1 MNVDGGAVLWLKYRQ
16 SEASLHLLCLLY
28 VGALYT
34 LAIYPPGLHRAVVTF
49 AVYWTGVVTGL
60 AVEIAVLEKLGV
72 LLGGKYG
79 LNLGKILAAR
89 VLRGLTALLAGLF
102 AGLLISLLAIL
113 VAAGCNLLQLGLLLG
128 SEIEA
133 VEGTAGLRGG
143 TLSGGKLAVSLEAL
157 LGLLLAGSADGYRVL
172 GYGLTCEEA
181 RDEEGNSDNS
191 LFHLY
196 V

>member
-1 MNVDGGAVLWLKYRQ
+1 MV
-16 SEASLHLLCLLY
+16 
-28 VGALYT
+28 T
-34 LAIYPPGLHRAVVTF
+34 LA
-49 AVYWTGVVTGL
+49 VYGTGVVTGL

-79 LNLGKILAAR
+79 LHLVEILAAR
-89 VLRGLTALLAGLF
+89 VLCCLTALLAGLF
-102 AGLLISLLAIL
+102 AGLLISLLAIP
-113 VAAGCNLLQLGLLLG
+113 VSTRGDFFQFGLLLG
-128 SEIEA
+128 CKVEA
-133 VEGTAGLRGG
+133 VEGTAGLRDG
-143 TLSGGKLAVSLEAL
+143 TLSGGKLAVGLEAL

-196 V
+196 VLNVCFFCFLGVCY

>member
-1 MNVDGGAVLWLKYRQ
+1 MV
-16 SEASLHLLCLLY
+16 
-28 VGALYT
+28 T
-34 LAIYPPGLHRAVVTF
+34 LA
-49 AVYWTGVVTGL
+49 VYGTGVVTGL
-60 AVEIAVLEKLGV
+60 AVEVAVLKELSV

-79 LNLGKILAAR
+79 LHLVEILAAR
-89 VLRGLTALLAGLF
+89 VLRGVPAVLAGLL

-113 VAAGCNLLQLGLLLG
+113 VSAGCNLLQLGLLLG
-128 SEIEA
+128 SEVEA
-133 VEGTAGLRGG
+133 VEGTAGLRCG
-143 TLSGGKLAVSLEAL
+143 TLSGGKLAVGLKAL